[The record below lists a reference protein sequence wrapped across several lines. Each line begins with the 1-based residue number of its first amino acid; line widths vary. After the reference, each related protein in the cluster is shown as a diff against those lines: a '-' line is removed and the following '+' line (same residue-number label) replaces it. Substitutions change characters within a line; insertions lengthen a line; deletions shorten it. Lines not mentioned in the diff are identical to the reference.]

1 MPIEVRG
8 DKSQT
13 AGSLGPLRA
22 RMGSECSRERKGAW
36 SGLSRALGV
45 SLGMVNIQCVDS
57 QKSMLIY
64 KIMLPRATLSA

>member
-1 MPIEVRG
+1 MPIEVKG

-22 RMGSECSRERKGAW
+22 QMGSEWSRERKGMW

-45 SLGMVNIQCVDS
+45 VNIQRVDS